1 MAEQF
6 AEPLPDR
13 NEYVWE
19 IKDAEWNKWK
29 NAAKGDHFQSDDF
42 ELYGTTW
49 CIDCYPNGKQFEGD
63 FDLSLKYKSL
73 GDKSVRINYK
83 FTCQDAVKRLQ
94 DEFYDY
100 VDKRSS
106 EYCEL
111 CQFNKLKE
119 NECNQLTIK
128 LTIQAILIFCGNTN
142 DQFEWIINPGTLDPT
157 KFNEDTTFDSPDV
170 TLADGTKWQLYLVP
184 FDQYETIKAGIQ
196 LGDCETKITAATYVI
211 EFVEAGASFRR
222 TYPFVNP
229 DDADFDILCKTMQ
242 TRNLNKWTFRCKII
256 TSYEIMNAFN
266 GLNWKI
272 SGALMQQFKTAG
284 LHDQFLS
291 PPFTCDNVITWH
303 LAIEPHGYG
312 QNDGFVDLRMI
323 ATTSEYELYDDLD
336 VHCWW
341 NITCPE
347 LNYVNIA
354 GEQLS
359 LSDEKFAIFTSALW
373 NSAQFNELNEITITC
388 NIETNT
394 KIWKMKKNEV
404 EGNQTE
410 FELNNLKWKMMTTIN
425 SVNLKLIEFPPAVN
439 SIQIDSRIICENS
452 NSDDDE
458 ICDSKKSV
466 VYCKD
471 NPNATDTVITFDDI
485 GDVKDDEIITFCCI
499 IDTLNGIPK
508 MLLEDEQHRNL
519 LFTPI
524 VVKQSNDIQLNV
536 TTNNDHILYD
546 KHRDIID
553 NWNQNSSKLQG
564 MSLLHDKLL
573 IMPKD
578 NNNDEKKENEININ
592 SLGVKLFDK
601 YFECYSIIN
610 QQSTRLNKTTT
621 KHYLL
626 EL

>member
-272 SGALMQQFKTAG
+272 SNDLMQQFKTAG
-284 LHDQFLS
+284 LHDSFLS
-291 PPFTCDNVITWH
+291 PPFIC
-303 LAIEPHGYG
+303 
-312 QNDGFVDLRMI
+312 NDGFKWYLMI
-323 ATTSEYELYDDLD
+323 ELNGCNSKNGTGFVNMHMISETKKYDKFDNFE
-336 VHCWW
+336 VYCWW
-341 NITCPE
+341 KIICKE
-347 LNYVNIA
+347 LNYMDMSGI
-354 GEQLS
+354 QLD
-359 LSDEKFAIFTSALW
+359 LDEYEDGFRICRNAVWRA
-373 NSAQFNELNEITITC
+373 AQLNQLNEMTIIC
-388 NIETNT
+388 NIQSNC
-394 KIWKMKKNEV
+394 KIWKMKKNEL
-404 EGNQTE
+404 EGNE
-410 FELNNLKWKMMTTIN
+410 ILFDMNNLKWKMKTTKN
-425 SVNLKLIEFPPAVN
+425 SIDLKLIEFPQSTN
-439 SIQIDSRIICENS
+439 NITINRRIICMY
-452 NSDDDE
+452 DDEE
-458 ICDSKKSV
+458 ICDSKECVMYYKENSNENNTAI
-466 VYCKD
+466 KL
-471 NPNATDTVITFDDI
+471 DI
-485 GDVKDDEIITFCCI
+485 EI
-499 IDTLNGIPK
+499 N
-508 MLLEDEQHRNL
+508 EDE
-519 LFTPI
+519 
-524 VVKQSNDIQLNV
+524 D
-536 TTNNDHILYD
+536 DDD
-546 KHRDIID
+546 KEEDD
-553 NWNQNSSKLQG
+553 
-564 MSLLHDKLL
+564 D
-573 IMPKD
+573 D
-578 NNNDEKKENEININ
+578 D
-592 SLGVKLFDK
+592 DD
-601 YFECYSIIN
+601 
-610 QQSTRLNKTTT
+610 
-621 KHYLL
+621 
-626 EL
+626 